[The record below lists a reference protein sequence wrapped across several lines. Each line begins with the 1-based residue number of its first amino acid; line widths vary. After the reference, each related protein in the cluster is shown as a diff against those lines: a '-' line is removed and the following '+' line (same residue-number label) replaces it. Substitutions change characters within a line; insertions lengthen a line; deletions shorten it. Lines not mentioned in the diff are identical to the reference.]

1 MHSLYFLKAKRGL
14 LKTYFLPLISAFT
27 LVNLKLRNISNN
39 KNNTQLLDYQSF

>member
-39 KNNTQLLDYQSF
+39 KK